1 MGGSELAG
9 GWRFIK
15 LMYLDISWPLSDIS
29 VRICLS
35 QAPCSDWTQ
44 VLLFFVK
51 HYRQCNFGFPLIM
64 HCTWKPFRVFKICE
78 YQTVFSE
85 VIESYVWGEQGTNFI
100 AGKFEQRC
108 FKVDGFCNAD
118 KGKEAGC
125 LLKLWGVSD
134 RIVWLNNTCQHSARV
149 ETKDMSSSRSWQC

>member
-1 MGGSELAG
+1 MKVHKTDVPWHQLT
-9 GWRFIK
+9 
-15 LMYLDISWPLSDIS
+15 S
-29 VRICLS
+29 VRYFCPDLS
-35 QAPCSDWTQ
+35 VASA
-44 VLLFFVK
+44 LLRLNSGIIIFCEALSPMQFW
-51 HYRQCNFGFPLIM
+51 FPSNNALHLEALSCIQNL
-64 HCTWKPFRVFKICE
+64 WISNR
-78 YQTVFSE
+78 FSE

-100 AGKFEQRC
+100 AGKFERRC